1 MVCILLGETAK
12 SKKESE
18 KPEKQP
24 DIDESELLVSL
35 EMRYIYSYVPM
46 YIVYLAD
53 KTLANYS

>member
-12 SKKESE
+12 SKKEPE

-35 EMRYIYSYVPM
+35 EMRYIYSYVLIYM
-46 YIVYLAD
+46 VYLAN
-53 KTLANYS
+53 KNLANYS